1 MAKTKETK
9 KMEIEEKEPQT
20 RENYLVIGMSLGM
33 SLGVAVGAMIGAA
46 TNQIAIGMCF
56 GVGIGTILGV
66 GLGSILT
73 VMKSKHDKEMKE
85 EKANKK
91 EE

>member
-1 MAKTKETK
+1 MSETKETK
-9 KMEIEEKEPQT
+9 KPEMEEKMPQT

-46 TNQIAIGMCF
+46 SGQIAVGMCF

-66 GLGSILT
+66 GLGLVLT
-73 VMKSKHDKEMKE
+73 VMKQKHDKEVVE
-85 EKANKK
+85 EKKK